1 MITDIVSKNPLVERI
16 VNDDI
21 SEEIQDLLFKKE
33 LPLTEEEYLECLI
46 FTLKREDLKAKAID
60 QLNSIPEHTKAN
72 YIEKKEANHRVA
84 YFILS
89 EALKEKK
96 IDIVSKCIRNPFL
109 PIEFMQ
115 KIAKD
120 GTPAMLETLLD
131 NQIKMIAFPEIME
144 AMETNPEITKFV
156 LGKIGEIREF
166 YLRKEI
172 SEEIPEQEIID
183 ELDEIFS
190 MDQEKELVEE
200 NEDISKEE
208 FKIKT
213 ISSLQKINVMTIA
226 ERIRLAFVGSKT
238 DRLILIRDP
247 NRIVAQSVL
256 ESPKLGRDEIFY
268 YVKNKSTPGYIISKI
283 ANNRGWT
290 TDYPL
295 VLELSRSP
303 KTPMKTALR
312 FRKKLFIKD
321 LRQITV
327 DKNIHPTVR
336 KLAMSMYRE
345 KTVGKGK

>member
-1 MITDIVSKNPLVERI
+1 
-16 VNDDI
+16 
-21 SEEIQDLLFKKE
+21 
-33 LPLTEEEYLECLI
+33 
-46 FTLKREDLKAKAID
+46 
-60 QLNSIPEHTKAN
+60 
-72 YIEKKEANHRVA
+72 
-84 YFILS
+84 
-89 EALKEKK
+89 
-96 IDIVSKCIRNPFL
+96 
-109 PIEFMQ
+109 
-115 KIAKD
+115 
-120 GTPAMLETLLD
+120 
-131 NQIKMIAFPEIME
+131 
-144 AMETNPEITKFV
+144 METNPEITKFV

-290 TDYPL
+290 RNYPL
-295 VLELSRSP
+295 VLELIQNP
-303 KTPMKTALR
+303 KTPMKTALG
-312 FRKKLFIKD
+312 FLKKLFIKD